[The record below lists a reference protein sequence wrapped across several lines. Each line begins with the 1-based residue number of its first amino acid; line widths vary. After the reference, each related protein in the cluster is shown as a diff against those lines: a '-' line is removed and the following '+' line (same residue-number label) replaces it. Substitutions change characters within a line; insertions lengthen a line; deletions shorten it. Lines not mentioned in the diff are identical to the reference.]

1 MGTTQVRVEVLRAL
15 HPIHACAAWHCICR
29 IPSGCTCTCPA
40 ASLRTRC
47 CFRLAMSIPDSNPA
61 YARRPAHPQL
71 KLQCRKLGIPRWPY
85 RRLKS
90 IRNMARTCETTAM
103 RANSSVKRQLQAW
116 ASQLHALE
124 VSAERVYACSS
135 FVNSPQATWADAPC
149 PSDLGVAGHHGRHA
163 GVCEPL
169 PLVEHQ
175 EQQPGAQAAGQGGQ
189 QRGGHLPAAA
199 LSSMRLGCGPNPHM
213 GGRSWRVHWL
223 RACSAIAAKR

>member
-1 MGTTQVRVEVLRAL
+1 MSLAQVKGVQHLTLEAAAAELGMGTTQVRVEVLRAL

-29 IPSGCTCTCPA
+29 IPAGCTCTCPA

-61 YARRPAHPQL
+61 YARRPAHAQL

-124 VSAERVYACSS
+124 VRAVLISGDLMRVCDAC
-135 FVNSPQATWADAPC
+135 
-149 PSDLGVAGHHGRHA
+149 
-163 GVCEPL
+163 L
-169 PLVEHQ
+169 PLLV
-175 EQQPGAQAAGQGGQ
+175 
-189 QRGGHLPAAA
+189 
-199 LSSMRLGCGPNPHM
+199 
-213 GGRSWRVHWL
+213 
-223 RACSAIAAKR
+223 